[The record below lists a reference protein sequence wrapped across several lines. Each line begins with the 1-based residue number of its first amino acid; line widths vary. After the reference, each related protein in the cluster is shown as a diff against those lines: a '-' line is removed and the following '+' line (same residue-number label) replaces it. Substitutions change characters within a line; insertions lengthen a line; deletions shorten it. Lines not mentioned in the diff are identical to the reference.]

1 MTASDE
7 ILIINT
13 VIKKL
18 ETNNILNNVLRVM
31 VHLHAIIF

>member
-7 ILIINT
+7 ILINT
-13 VIKKL
+13 VIKML
-18 ETNNILNNVLRVM
+18 ETNNVLNNVLRVM

>member
-18 ETNNILNNVLRVM
+18 ETNNVLNNILRVM